1 MIFPCKN
8 RLPVNEVPSG
18 IAPEYW
24 DISGS
29 LRPDVAPVTPV
40 TRTILRVRVD
50 AWIVAVFKGLGY
62 DTEHIGGVNTNVNTI
77 DMIKQGSY
85 CI

>member
-1 MIFPCKN
+1 MNTAERQLFHEFFKVIFPCKN

-18 IAPEYW
+18 IAPECW

-50 AWIVAVFKGLGY
+50 LGLWRFLKGLGY
-62 DTEHIGGVNTNVNTI
+62 DTEHIGGA
-77 DMIKQGSY
+77 
-85 CI
+85 